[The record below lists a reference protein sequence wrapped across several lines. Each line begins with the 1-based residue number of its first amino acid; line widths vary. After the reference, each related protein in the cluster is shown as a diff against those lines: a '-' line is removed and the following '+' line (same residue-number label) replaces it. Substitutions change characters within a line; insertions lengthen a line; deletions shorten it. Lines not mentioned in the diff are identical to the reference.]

1 MPAES
6 LRTMALRAS
15 DDVHTK
21 LTALAQI
28 QGISLNDA
36 MLRAVEDYMEK
47 VGKDPKVIAKL
58 QEMENAVQREAD
70 ERLAAL
76 ASLRQTVTG
85 PTPKSAPPRAGT
97 PKTEPSS

>member
-1 MPAES
+1 MPADQ

-36 MLRAVEDYMEK
+36 MLRAVEDYMEN
-47 VGKDPKVIAKL
+47 
-58 QEMENAVQREAD
+58 EVQREAD

-85 PTPKSAPPRAGT
+85 PTPKATPPRSSGGQ
-97 PKTEPSS
+97 KTEPSA

>member
-1 MPAES
+1 
-6 LRTMALRAS
+6 MALRAS

-21 LTALAQI
+21 LTALARI

-58 QEMENAVQREAD
+58 QEMEEEVRRQAD
-70 ERLAAL
+70 ERLASL

-85 PTPKSAPPRAGT
+85 PTPKAPTPRGSGA
-97 PKTEPSS
+97 KTEPSA